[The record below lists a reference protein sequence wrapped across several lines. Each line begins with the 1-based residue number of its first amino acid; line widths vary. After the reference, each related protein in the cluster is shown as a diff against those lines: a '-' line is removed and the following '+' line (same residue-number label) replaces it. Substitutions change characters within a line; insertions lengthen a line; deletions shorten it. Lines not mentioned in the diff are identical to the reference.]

1 MRWTENALMALKNLR
16 SNRVRS
22 FLTMLGIIIGVG
34 AVIAMVSLGDGA
46 KQQIT
51 DKISEIGSN
60 LITVAPGR
68 SAGRQFNNHLVE
80 LLEDELDYVSG
91 IAPAVRGSKTA
102 EAKGNSTDTTI
113 LGVTP
118 DYGTVRNYRVAYGSF
133 VRDSDVGSRR
143 KVAVIGSYLAEELFP
158 GINPVGEEI
167 RVGGVR
173 LEIIGV
179 LESKGQS
186 GFGNG
191 DNLVFVPLTTAQER
205 IFGNNRLSEINIQAA
220 DASYVNVVAAQVEE
234 KMMDEF
240 EDEDKF
246 TVNNMAEMLSTAED
260 MTGIMTLL
268 LAGIAGISL
277 LVGGIGIMNIMLVSV
292 TERIREIGIRKAIGA
307 QSEEILLLFLIE
319 AVTLSLAGGLVG
331 IITGGGLA
339 VIVGKFIGWSVQ
351 VSMAAVTIAFFFSLA
366 VGLFFGVYP
375 AYKASNLNP
384 IEALRNE

>member
-1 MRWTENALMALKNLR
+1 
-16 SNRVRS
+16 
-22 FLTMLGIIIGVG
+22 
-34 AVIAMVSLGDGA
+34 VIAMVSLGDGA

-60 LITVAPGR
+60 LITVSPGR
-68 SAGRQFNNHLVE
+68 NAGKQFNNHLVE
-80 LLEDELDYVSG
+80 LLEDELDYVAG
-91 IAPAVRGSKTA
+91 IAPAIRGSKTV
-102 EAKGNSTDTTI
+102 EARGNSTETTI
-113 LGVTP
+113 LGITP
-118 DYGTVRNYRVAYGSF
+118 DYGTVRNYKAAFGSF
-133 VRDSDVGSRR
+133 VRDSDVSSRR

-158 GINPVGEEI
+158 GVNPIGEEI
-167 RVGGVR
+167 RIGGVR
-173 LEIIGV
+173 LEVIGV

-205 IFGNNRLSEINIQAA
+205 IFGSNRLSEINIQAA
-220 DASYVNVVAAQVEE
+220 DAGYVNAVAAQVEQ
-234 KMMDEF
+234 KMMAEF
-240 EDEDKF
+240 EDDDKYN
-246 TVNNMAEMLSTAED
+246 VNNMAEMLETAED

-307 QSEEILLLFLIE
+307 QSREILMLFLIE
-319 AVTLSLAGGLVG
+319 AVTLSLIGGLAG
-331 IITGGGLA
+331 IFSGGGLA
-339 VIVGKFIGWSVQ
+339 VIIGKFIGWNVQ
-351 VSMAAVTIAFFFSLA
+351 VSMGAVLIAFFFSVA

>member
-46 KQQIT
+46 KRQIT

-60 LITVAPGR
+60 LITVSPGR
-68 SAGRQFNNHLVE
+68 NAGRQFNNHLVE

-91 IAPAVRGSKTA
+91 IAPAVRGNKTA
-102 EAKGNSTDTTI
+102 EAKGNSTDTTV
-113 LGVTP
+113 LGITP
-118 DYGTVRNYRVAYGSF
+118 DYGTIRNYKVAYGSF
-133 VRDSDVGSRR
+133 VRDSDVNSRR

-158 GINPVGEEI
+158 GTNPVGEEI

-173 LEIIGV
+173 LEVIGV

-205 IFGNNRLSEINIQAA
+205 IFGNNRLTEISIQAS
-220 DASYVNVVAAQVEE
+220 DASYVNAVAAQVEE
-234 KMMDEF
+234 KMMAEF

-246 TVNNMAEMLSTAED
+246 NVNNMAEMLSTAED

-307 QSEEILLLFLIE
+307 QSREILLLFLIE
-319 AVTLSLAGGLVG
+319 AITLSLLGGLVG
-331 IITGGGLA
+331 ILSGGGLA
-339 VIVGKFIGWSVQ
+339 VVVGKLIGWNVQ
-351 VSMAAVTIAFFFSLA
+351 VSTGAVLIAFFFSLA